1 MHLNFWTAPGETADI
16 YVDLT
21 EKGKSIVQR
30 RGKERKASHDRKLYA
45 TGTYADLNML
55 YDMRAEK
62 QIGFVSIR
70 ANSRITG

>member
-30 RGKERKASHDRKLYA
+30 RNNEQPKRAPLYS
-45 TGTYADLNML
+45 TGTYGALNTL
-55 YDMRAEK
+55 STGARPK
-62 QIGFVSIR
+62 QSLLIPIP
-70 ANSRITG
+70 ANLRITG